1 MRQFLLGSGLAPG
14 DRVAVFSENRPE
26 WHIADFASLLSR
38 LVVVP
43 IYNTLSPS
51 QIAYQLRHSGC
62 RAAIIAGAPQWE
74 ILRPLLPELAGME
87 TVVSMEETAGVR
99 TSLPRIAADAP
110 AFDEAAVSRIR
121 AEALAAEPHDLA
133 TIVYTS
139 GTTGTPKGV
148 MLSHGNIV
156 AGPAGQPGARPFEYR
171 PPGAFRPAAAACSGA
186 HAQLRLLP

>member
-1 MRQFLLGSGLAPG
+1 MQPNDGVATLNHLFFYHLDHYRFDRLLSFQNRGELMVWSTERFSHAVFALRRFLLESGLAPG

-26 WHIADFASLLSR
+26 WHIADFALLLSR

-87 TVVSMEETAGVR
+87 TIVSHGRDAGR
-99 TSLPRIAADAP
+99 PH
-110 AFDEAAVSRIR
+110 F
-121 AEALAAEPHDLA
+121 LAAHRRR
-133 TIVYTS
+133 
-139 GTTGTPKGV
+139 
-148 MLSHGNIV
+148 
-156 AGPAGQPGARPFEYR
+156 GARF
-171 PPGAFRPAAAACSGA
+171 
-186 HAQLRLLP
+186 